1 MAVPNAVLRHGRQL
15 ASPEEQAV
23 WVAIYSKQFGGSS
36 DDDLA
41 TTEKCSATTLEECE
55 AEIAHSDR

>member
-1 MAVPNAVLRHGRQL
+1 MSEPNAVLSCNSCL
-15 ASPEEQAV
+15 ASPEEQAA

-41 TTEKCSATTLEECE
+41 TTEKCSATTLAECE
-55 AEIAHSDR
+55 AGIAHSDR